1 MKRTSTSV
9 PKSSLRSTSKA
20 ALSRAKAAS
29 AAPPQSAS
37 RQRAKSSEKAA
48 TKSPSSRR
56 KPAVPV
62 LIASVPESR
71 TKQAQLIE
79 LLGSNRGASM
89 AQMVDLTGWQP
100 HTVRGMLS
108 GSLRK
113 RLGLNVRYGVEE
125 GVRVY
130 RIHPEVTA
138 A

>member
-1 MKRTSTSV
+1 
-9 PKSSLRSTSKA
+9 
-20 ALSRAKAAS
+20 
-29 AAPPQSAS
+29 
-37 RQRAKSSEKAA
+37 
-48 TKSPSSRR
+48 
-56 KPAVPV
+56 
-62 LIASVPESR
+62 
-71 TKQAQLIE
+71 
-79 LLGSNRGASM
+79 M

-113 RLGLNVRYGVEE
+113 RLGLNVRHCMEE

>member
-1 MKRTSTSV
+1 MKRTQT
-9 PKSSLRSTSKA
+9 PA
-20 ALSRAKAAS
+20 
-29 AAPPQSAS
+29 
-37 RQRAKSSEKAA
+37 AKSSARSSAKPVASRPKPVRAA
-48 TKSPSSRR
+48 ISRTTAKLSPKPSPKPAAKSPSPRR
-56 KPAVPV
+56 KPSAQPLPAVAV
-62 LIASVPESR
+62 ESR

-89 AQMVDLTGWQP
+89 AQMVDLTGWLP

-113 RLGLNVRYGVEE
+113 RLGLNVRHSLEE

-130 RIHPEVTA
+130 RIRPEVVA